1 MSSTSSDLKLRDQAY
16 GYICRQLV
24 DGRIGAG
31 SRLSV
36 GSLAKELGISR
47 TPVSEAL
54 RRLQLEHV
62 VEQVPRVGTI
72 VRKPS
77 LLEIRE
83 LYDLRI
89 LLESYAVMRA
99 ARARNPRRLNLLE
112 QLLDQFH
119 GICADLRD
127 SGKPYLT
134 PEQARRFLALDMAF
148 HAVILQSIRT
158 PQMRRMIEDMRV
170 FTLIF
175 ATRRHDHQDLPT
187 IARIYLWHTRI
198 YRAIRDGNAPAARRR
213 MRGHLRFSRDGAIKF
228 LRHHA
233 TESAPV
239 DLDLASLMPRGVSL
253 TDDAFLPTSG
263 RRINKKSRVADSSTT
278 KGTPQ

>member
-1 MSSTSSDLKLRDQAY
+1 MSSSNSDLKLRDQAY

-77 LLEIRE
+77 LTEIRE

-89 LLESYAVMRA
+89 LLEGYAVVRA
-99 ARARNPRRLNLLE
+99 ARARNQRRLNLLE
-112 QLLDQFH
+112 QLLEQLH
-119 GICADLRD
+119 GICTDLRD
-127 SGKPYLT
+127 SGRPYLT
-134 PEQARRFLALDMAF
+134 PEQARRFLTLDMAF
-148 HAVILQSIRT
+148 HAVILQAIRT

-175 ATRRHDHQDLPT
+175 ATRRHDHQDLHT
-187 IARIYLWHTRI
+187 IARVYLWHTRI
-198 YRAIRDGNAPAARRR
+198 YRAIRDGNTAAARRR
-213 MRGHLRFSRDGAIKF
+213 MRGHLRFGRDGAITY

-239 DLDLASLMPRGVSL
+239 DLDLASLMPRGMSL
-253 TDDAFLPTSG
+253 TDEATLPTNGSRG
-263 RRINKKSRVADSSTT
+263 KNKRRRLESSTT
-278 KGTPQ
+278 KGAPQ